1 MKHFGKIAYSWLI
14 LFSLI
19 FITLALTACR
29 SQRVAAVS
37 GHHFRDT
44 TKMIVST
51 DTILLHDSI
60 FTSLVSKN
68 DTVFLTKSVTKYRY
82 KVRQLHDTI
91 AIIVRDSIPVY
102 TTAPVV
108 EQSKPS
114 SKSSVFLEAFFGV
127 VAGVVVVVIFALLIR
142 KVS

>member
-29 SQRVAAVS
+29 SQRVAAES

-108 EQSKPS
+108 SQKESGTS
-114 SKSSVFLEAFFGV
+114 TNILGIVFAIM
-127 VAGVVVVVIFALLIR
+127 VIIPIAALSIKYLIG
-142 KVS
+142 K